1 MNSNDIMDYMRN
13 RLSQIC
19 NEKNNRNR
27 QSLIT
32 EILCELQDRLESFE
46 ENSFIAGQDDILR
59 KVLISNR
66 GI

>member
-1 MNSNDIMDYMRN
+1 M
-13 RLSQIC
+13 
-19 NEKNNRNR
+19 KNNRNR